1 MRQLSTRLSC
11 FGSYR
16 GAVRD
21 ISAETFAGLVAAE
34 LTYPQAGATLDASLP
49 PGYDHV
55 FRDVVVGKGRDAFER
70 AAKGLL
76 GWQMHRAAGLAPASN
91 GEIATPG
98 AIVVL
103 RPGFGPLRLTIPCR
117 VIYTEEGSDR
127 RGFAYGTLPGHPEQG
142 EEAFLVDLTD
152 TGDVHFRV
160 RAFSRPA
167 SLVARVG
174 GPLTRV
180 VQAYATNRYVTA
192 TRRLA
197 DPNTDH

>member
-1 MRQLSTRLSC
+1 MC
-11 FGSYR
+11 F
-16 GAVRD
+16 
-21 ISAETFAGLVAAE
+21 
-34 LTYPQAGATLDASLP
+34 ATSWWA
-49 PGYDHV
+49 
-55 FRDVVVGKGRDAFER
+55 R
-70 AAKGLL
+70 AAMRSNALPGGLL
-76 GWQMHRAAGLAPASN
+76 SWQMHRAAGLSPASN
-91 GEIATPG
+91 VEIATSG

-103 RPGFGPLRLTIPCR
+103 RAGFGPLRLTIPCR
-117 VIYTEEGSDR
+117 VIYTEVGSDR

-152 TGDVHFRV
+152 TGDVHFRI

-167 SLVARVG
+167 SLLARVG

-197 DPNTDH
+197 GPTTDL